1 MKKFIII
8 AAAAVCLCAA
18 CGKTAKVGNN
28 DAAKRHFEAWVHV
41 NKQDHPEYVWKQT
54 SLGSWILEEEE
65 GSGAALES
73 FEDSLYVR
81 VDYTFKDEY
90 NEISASSYAR
100 IAQQTGGYDESC
112 YYGTETWYANGLT
125 AGIKEVLKGMKRGGR
140 RTVIIP
146 GWLQTYNTYN
156 TEAEYLA
163 QKSDDIGTTVIAD
176 IRLDDFFLGIQ
187 QWSADSVGR
196 YLVARFPSVYGTD
209 PAKAAADSSGTFG
222 FWYMRTGAPTSEEE
236 IKDSTVYINYTGRL
250 LNGQV
255 FDTTI
260 RDTAI
265 RYGLSRDKTYEPVS
279 ITYSDTWS
287 KITMGSESTTVIPGF
302 ARTLSKMKAGEK
314 GTGIFIQS
322 LGYGYKGSGL
332 VIPSY
337 APLRF
342 DVELVA
348 KP

>member
-8 AAAAVCLCAA
+8 AAATACLCAA
-18 CGKTAKVGNN
+18 CGKNVTVGSN
-28 DAAKRHFEAWVHV
+28 DAAKRLFDAWVHV
-41 NKQDHPEYVWKQT
+41 GKQDYPEYLWKQT
-54 SLGSWILEEEE
+54 TLGSWILEEEE
-65 GSGAALES
+65 GAGAALES
-73 FEDSLYVR
+73 FDDSLYVR
-81 VDYTFKDEY
+81 VDYTFTDQY
-90 NEISASSYAR
+90 NVISSSTDVR
-100 IAQQTGGYDESC
+100 VVQQLGTYDETG

-125 AGIKEVLKGMKRGGR
+125 AGVKEALKGMKRGGR
-140 RTVIIP
+140 KMIVIP
-146 GWLQTYNTYN
+146 GWLQTYNSYD

-176 IRLDDFFLGIQ
+176 IRLDDYFLGIQ
-187 QWSADSVGR
+187 QWGADSVGR
-196 YLVARFPSVYGTD
+196 YLTARYPSVYGTD

-222 FWYMRTGAPTSEEE
+222 FWYIRTGAPENENE
-236 IKDSTVYINYTGRL
+236 IKDSTVYINYIGRL

-287 KITMGSESTTVIPGF
+287 KITMGSESTTVISGF
-302 ARTLSKMKAGEK
+302 ARTLSKMRAGEK
-314 GTGIFIQS
+314 GTGIFISS
-322 LGYGYKGSGL
+322 LGYGYRGSG
-332 VIPSY
+332 VSIPAYS
-337 APLRF
+337 PLRF